1 MNKQLFII
9 LLSLTCWAMT
19 GCTSKNTPSIG
30 TATLDLTVLHEDWL
44 YDEST
49 NQFFYH
55 FELPEVTSS
64 VYNFGNWTMCREF
77 NPGTKDAYQ
86 VALPMS
92 VYCTDTMPD
101 NSVVYYSE
109 YLDYRIGIGW
119 AEVQM
124 TISDY
129 VYPKDEKGNL
139 INPNNMLFRLQ
150 LIY

>member
-1 MNKQLFII
+1 
-9 LLSLTCWAMT
+9 
-19 GCTSKNTPSIG
+19 
-30 TATLDLTVLHEDWL
+30 
-44 YDEST
+44 
-49 NQFFYH
+49 
-55 FELPEVTSS
+55 
-64 VYNFGNWTMCREF
+64 
-77 NPGTKDAYQ
+77 
-86 VALPMS
+86 
-92 VYCTDTMPD
+92 MPD